1 MRKKLASLLAALA
14 LLIGLIAVTQP
25 AVARPPTPV
34 KSAACT
40 GHYKT
45 QSILGYS
52 TTTSYIYYSNTG
64 WYRSIW
70 LWDSCNGGVY
80 FQLQFQTDCRLHAV
94 EWLVHPDGTI
104 YNQHQIG
111 VRGNSCAAQPGTL
124 RFQKNGAVKTFSA
137 ANTELSTTGY
147 PHADPYQWQFFM
159 VTDVS
164 IPYVEERVLQGSP
177 LFDFWC
183 GPKWNM

>member
-1 MRKKLASLLAALA
+1 MRRRLTA
-14 LLIGLIAVTQP
+14 LLVGLGMLVGLTVAAQP
-25 AVARPPTPV
+25 ATARPLTPT
-34 KSAACT
+34 KSASCV

-52 TTTSYIYYSNTG
+52 PSTSYIYYSNTG

-70 LWDSCNGGVY
+70 WWDSCNGGVY

-94 EWLVHPDGTI
+94 EWRVYPNGGT

-137 ANTELSTTGY
+137 ADTELSSTGY
-147 PHADPYQWQFFM
+147 PHASPYEWQFFM

-164 IPYVEERVLQGSP
+164 YPYVEERLLQDG
-177 LFDFWC
+177 FDFWF
-183 GPKWNM
+183 GPAWNM